1 MLYFDCDYMEGAHPA
16 ILERLME
23 TNMEHTYGYGKDDY
37 CESAKAK
44 IRKACQC
51 PEAEIYFLVGGTQTN
66 ATVIRGFLK
75 PFEGVIAADT
85 GHIGVHEAG
94 AIESG
99 GHKVLTI
106 PHQNGKLTAAAV
118 REYLERFYQD
128 GSCTHMVQPGMVYI
142 SHPTEYG
149 TLYTKEELKALRNVC
164 DEYNLPLFLDG
175 ARLGYGLC
183 ARETNVTLAD
193 LAQLCDVFYIGGTKA
208 GALFG
213 EAVVFPKKN
222 TVPGFFTLMKQQGA
236 VLAKGRLLG
245 IQFDTLF
252 TDDLYLKISAHA
264 IEMAM
269 RIKELLTAHGCP
281 LYMDS
286 PTNQQF
292 VVLNAAQR
300 EALKGRVSC
309 ETWEELGDGAAAVRF
324 ASSWATKPEDVEE
337 LGRILKT
344 LP

>member
-1 MLYFDCDYMEGAHPA
+1 MLYFDSDYMEGAHPA
-16 ILERLME
+16 ILQRLME
-23 TNMEHTYGYGKDDY
+23 TNMEHTYGYGKDAY

-44 IRKACQC
+44 IRTACQC

-106 PHQNGKLTAAAV
+106 PHKNGKLEAAAV
-118 REYLERFYQD
+118 KHYLERFYQD

-149 TLYTKEELKALRNVC
+149 TLYTKEELKALRRVC
-164 DEYNLPLFLDG
+164 EEYQLPLFLDG

-183 ARETNVTLAD
+183 APGTDVTLAD
-193 LAQLCDVFYIGGTKA
+193 LAELCDVFYIGGTKV

-222 TVPGFFTLMKQQGA
+222 TVPGFFTLMKQQG
-236 VLAKGRLLG
+236 
-245 IQFDTLF
+245 
-252 TDDLYLKISAHA
+252 
-264 IEMAM
+264 
-269 RIKELLTAHGCP
+269 CP
-281 LYMDS
+281 LYINS

-300 EALKGRVSC
+300 EALKDRVSC
-309 ETWEELGDGAAAVRF
+309 ETWEELENGAAAVRF
-324 ASSWATKPEDVEE
+324 ASSWATKSEDVEE